1 MARNRARGGHAA
13 LLILIM
19 IIAGSIFAM
28 VCFTREAARQDDI
41 IRAEA
46 KVTPILTPTVHGVS
60 VSRDPALIT
69 PEPTATPFANI
80 GSGSSGETVKEIQQ
94 ILKDLGFYTG
104 EVDGQFGSGTQA
116 AVRSFQAQH
125 GLGNDGVVGPLTWE
139 MLHSQ
144 EVHTMKTVDT
154 LAGEWPFLVNKS
166 HPVDQSFVPAGLVDL
181 KDVFNEDY
189 ITLNTQSLKAVGEA
203 AQALK
208 EMLNAA
214 HAQGIYPW
222 KIRESYRT
230 WQDQKR
236 IMQNRITEYE
246 NEGRTHAQAVSAA
259 KAYVAE
265 PGTSEHHTGLA
276 FDLNVEGADFAD
288 TAQYAWMVTHC
299 WEYGFILR
307 YPDDKD
313 DITGFLGEEWHY
325 RYVGREHSMRMK
337 ETGQCLEE
345 YLAANGQ

>member
-1 MARNRARGGHAA
+1 MAKDRAGGGRAA
-13 LLILIM
+13 LAVIM
-19 IIAGSIFAM
+19 IIIVGSVFAM
-28 VCFTREAARQDDI
+28 MYFNGESSRQEEI

-46 KVTPILTPTVHGVS
+46 QITPILTPTVHGMS
-60 VSRDPALIT
+60 VTRDPALIT

-80 GSGSSGETVKEIQQ
+80 ANGASGDTVREVQR
-94 ILKDLGFYTG
+94 ILKDLGFYSG
-104 EVDGQFGSGTQA
+104 EVDGQFGPGTQS

-139 MLHSQ
+139 MLHSL
-144 EVHTMKTVDT
+144 EAHSLTTVDT
-154 LAGEWPFLVNKS
+154 LAGEWPLLVNKT
-166 HPVDQSFVPAGLVDL
+166 HPVDESFVPKGLVDL
-181 KDVFNEDY
+181 KDVFDEDY
-189 ITLNTQSLKAVGEA
+189 ITLNSQSLRAVDEA
-203 AQALK
+203 ARALK
-208 EMLNAA
+208 EMLAAA

-222 KIRESYRT
+222 KIRECYRT
-230 WQDQKR
+230 FQEQKR
-236 IMQNRITEYE
+236 ILQNRIAEYE

-259 KAYVAE
+259 RAYVAD

-276 FDLNVEGADFAD
+276 FDLNVEGADFGD
-288 TAQYAWMVTHC
+288 TAQYAWMVNHC

-325 RYVGREHSMRMK
+325 RYVGKEHSMRMK